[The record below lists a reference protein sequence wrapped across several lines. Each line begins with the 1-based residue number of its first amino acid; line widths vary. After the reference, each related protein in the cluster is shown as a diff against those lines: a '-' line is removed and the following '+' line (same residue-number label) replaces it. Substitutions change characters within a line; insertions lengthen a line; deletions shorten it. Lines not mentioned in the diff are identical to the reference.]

1 MQDYYNLLEELVIWT
16 REAMKKAGGTK
27 AVIGISGGKD
37 SSVTAALMARVLGPE
52 NVLGVLMP
60 DGIQSDLPYA
70 EEIVRHLGIPSV
82 KADISGVTEAFRQI
96 LDTLPGGISAQ
107 TTLNLPPRVRMTL
120 L

>member
-60 DGIQSDLPYA
+60 DGIQSQAAQDQICLSAGFLRPCRALSSLP
-70 EEIVRHLGIPSV
+70 
-82 KADISGVTEAFRQI
+82 
-96 LDTLPGGISAQ
+96 
-107 TTLNLPPRVRMTL
+107 
-120 L
+120 